1 MDDLPSDHKMTVHL
15 FGKADS
21 LCITAGE
28 LKRTAT
34 DNATKFSKEVCEI
47 VTKNLYVDDCLFSVP
62 TTERAMRSSLQL
74 MRLLHKGNFR
84 LTKFAS
90 NDKGVLAA
98 IPAEDRTVKDLGLE
112 ISPLKEH
119 SGCNGTLRQTSGLQ

>member
-1 MDDLPSDHKMTVHL
+1 
-15 FGKADS
+15 
-21 LCITAGE
+21 
-28 LKRTAT
+28 
-34 DNATKFSKEVCEI
+34 
-47 VTKNLYVDDCLFSVP
+47 
-62 TTERAMRSSLQL
+62 

-98 IPAEDRTVKDLGLE
+98 IPAEDGTVKDLGLE

-119 SGCNGTLRQTSGLQ
+119 SGCNGTLSQTALQLRCHFDQNKSMMAQDEGVCQH